1 MIAHM
6 LTMMLNEQHHI
17 IDNMTLEE
25 LDNALKKLGL
35 DIESDAGKNTRND
48 ILGLYGRS
56 ILNSKK
62 ERCLHCWMK
71 ETNQCGKFPCEYI
84 GIPDDEVDVAVNYL
98 SNRNDVNLFSFICMF
113 VIPVYERTTGNENVM
128 GKIEEAYRKQ
138 WLKEFGQQDRKY

>member
-1 MIAHM
+1 M
-6 LTMMLNEQHHI
+6 LTMMLFVQHNI

-35 DIESDAGKNTRND
+35 DIESDAGKNTRNA

-56 ILNSKK
+56 ILNSKN

-84 GIPDDEVDVAVNYL
+84 GIPDDEVDVAVKHL

-128 GKIEEAYRKQ
+128 DKIEEAYRKQ
-138 WLKEFGQQDRKY
+138 WIKEFGEQERKY